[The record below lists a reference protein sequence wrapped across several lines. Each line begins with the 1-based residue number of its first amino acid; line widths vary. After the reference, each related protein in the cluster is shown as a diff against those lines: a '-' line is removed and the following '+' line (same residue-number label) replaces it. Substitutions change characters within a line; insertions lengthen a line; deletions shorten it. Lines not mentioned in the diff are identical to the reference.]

1 MVRNDELCRTVSNLA
16 PAELAAFLAVV
27 EFGGFRAAAR
37 AVGSSPSA
45 LSHSVAGL
53 EARLKVQLFIRTTR
67 NVSLTE
73 AGERFAEALQPA
85 LGQIGRAFDAL
96 EGYSDRPAGT
106 IRINGSTGAAEQILE
121 PMLIEF
127 LRQHPDMRLDIRSD
141 DALVDIASG
150 GFDCGLRLMELVPED
165 MVAIPVGPEQQHIVV
180 AAPLY
185 LQDTPDLSSPADLH
199 AHECIQL
206 RLSGAARYRWE
217 FERRGEAFSVA
228 TEGRLVFDSTRLILG
243 AARAGFGVGYITRSL
258 AARDLETGSLVQL
271 LADWTPPYPGL
282 AIYYPRNRHLSAGMR
297 AFIDFVRTS
306 PRRAG

>member
-1 MVRNDELCRTVSNLA
+1 
-16 PAELAAFLAVV
+16 
-27 EFGGFRAAAR
+27 
-37 AVGSSPSA
+37 
-45 LSHSVAGL
+45 
-53 EARLKVQLFIRTTR
+53 
-67 NVSLTE
+67 
-73 AGERFAEALQPA
+73 LQPA

-106 IRINGSTGAAEQILE
+106 IRINASAGAAEQILE

-127 LRQHPDMRLDIRSD
+127 LRQHPDMRLDIRAD

-165 MVAIPVGPEQQHIVV
+165 MVAIPVGPEQQHVVV

-206 RLSGAARYRWE
+206 RLPGAARYRWE

-228 TEGRLVFDSTRLILG
+228 TEGRLVFNSTRLILG
-243 AARAGFGVGYITRSL
+243 AARAGFGAGYITRSL

>member
-1 MVRNDELCRTVSNLA
+1 MIWNDELYRTVSSLA

-27 EFGGFRAAAR
+27 EYGGFRAAAR

-73 AGERFAEALQPA
+73 AGERFAEALRPA

-106 IRINGSTGAAEQILE
+106 IRIDASTGAAEQILE

-127 LRQHPDMRLDIRSD
+127 LRQHPDMRLDIRAD

-150 GFDCGLRLMELVPED
+150 GFDCGLRLVELVPED

-180 AAPLY
+180 AAPSY
-185 LQDTPDLSSPADLH
+185 LQDSSDLSSPADLH

-206 RLSGAARYRWE
+206 RLP
-217 FERRGEAFSVA
+217 
-228 TEGRLVFDSTRLILG
+228 G

-258 AARDLETGSLVQL
+258 AARDLETGNLIQL

-297 AFIDFVRTS
+297 ALIDFVRTS
-306 PRRAG
+306 ARRAG

>member
-1 MVRNDELCRTVSNLA
+1 MS
-16 PAELAAFLAVV
+16 
-27 EFGGFRAAAR
+27 
-37 AVGSSPSA
+37 
-45 LSHSVAGL
+45 
-53 EARLKVQLFIRTTR
+53 FIEQ
-67 NVSLTE
+67 SLTSLPRSLPRSLPWSSMV
-73 AGERFAEALQPA
+73 AFVQRPGQSAAVLRRSAIRLRVWRLGSRFNSSFALEPA

-106 IRINGSTGAAEQILE
+106 IRIDASIGAAEQILE

-127 LRQHPDMRLDIRSD
+127 LRQHPDMRLDIRAD

-228 TEGRLVFDSTRLILG
+228 TE
-243 AARAGFGVGYITRSL
+243 A
-258 AARDLETGSLVQL
+258 
-271 LADWTPPYPGL
+271 
-282 AIYYPRNRHLSAGMR
+282 LSSSGK
-297 AFIDFVRTS
+297 
-306 PRRAG
+306 